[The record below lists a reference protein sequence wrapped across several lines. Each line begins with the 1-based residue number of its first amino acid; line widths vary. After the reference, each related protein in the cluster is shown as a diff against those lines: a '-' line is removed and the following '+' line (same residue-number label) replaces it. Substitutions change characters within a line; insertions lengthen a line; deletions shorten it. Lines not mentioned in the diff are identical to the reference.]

1 MEIGCRLRRVETAA
15 RARGYLHVIEPRV
28 KGHIVIH
35 EGQGPIGSERLR
47 KIFKGKLMAAGGFE
61 PDTARRQFV
70 LASLTPWLSAA
81 TSFLTRTCR
90 IESTNTCRSRH
101 TIATRFT
108 PSTHAATA
116 TICLRRKRH
125 PMFGMV
131 SECVAHRSDAREFCS
146 GA

>member
-61 PDTARRQFV
+61 PDTAEETVRAGIADAVAFGRHFV
-70 LASLTPWLSAA
+70 PNPDLPHRIHQHLPLTPYD
-81 TSFLTRTCR
+81 R
-90 IESTNTCRSRH
+90 NTFY
-101 TIATRFT
+101 TF
-108 PSTHAATA
+108 
-116 TICLRRKRH
+116 
-125 PMFGMV
+125 
-131 SECVAHRSDAREFCS
+131 DARGYSDYLPAPETAPDVRDGIRMRS
-146 GA
+146 SSI